1 MSVVILTYKII
12 YIILSVLGEPNF
24 RHVADVDTPSGFS
37 SALIFSNV
45 LVSDVS
51 SSTNQTVAG
60 SSDLLSSTVGE
71 GAAILPQDSFNVSII
86 KHIEVLFCPKCG
98 EILQS

>member
-1 MSVVILTYKII
+1 M
-12 YIILSVLGEPNF
+12 LGEPNF

-37 SALIFSNV
+37 SALEFSNV

-51 SSTNQTVAG
+51 SSTTLTVAG
-60 SSDLLSSTVGE
+60 SIDLLSSTVRE
-71 GAAILPQDSFNVSII
+71 GAASLPQDSFNVSII
-86 KHIEVLFCPKCG
+86 KPIEVLSCPKCG